1 MIVVSGLW
9 LKARGITVR
18 VAELCALLEEKICS
32 LLQDLA
38 CLCPDQEVDTT
49 LLAIS
54 HTLKAHQQALC
65 SDLLS
70 RYSCITHTH
79 QNLVYLE
86 TGRSDPDG
94 STLGKTDLHSFCDGN
109 SIVQSTFTT
118 KLFTEKC
125 LMNTSLM

>member
-94 STLGKTDLHSFCDGN
+94 STL
-109 SIVQSTFTT
+109 
-118 KLFTEKC
+118 EKQTC
-125 LMNTSLM
+125 IPSATVIA

>member
-1 MIVVSGLW
+1 MAEEFVVVSGLW

-70 RYSCITHTH
+70 RYS
-79 QNLVYLE
+79 
-86 TGRSDPDG
+86 
-94 STLGKTDLHSFCDGN
+94 
-109 SIVQSTFTT
+109 
-118 KLFTEKC
+118 
-125 LMNTSLM
+125 